1 MDQALQCNRVFHDT
15 AIILNLNLEPSE
27 TPTKELAQRW
37 KQGDQRAADE
47 LFWRYQKRLL
57 NLVRSQLNVR
67 LQSRLDAEDLVQSIM
82 RSAFRITQQESLQYN
97 EESGFW
103 KWLVSVALNKTF
115 NRIDRETADKRDVKR
130 ESSKLQEMDE
140 RIAQEPT
147 PADVTEFADL
157 LENILSKLT
166 KEQCQALIGK
176 LEGLNQNEI
185 ADRLNVN
192 VRTVQRMGPALR
204 RAAIA
209 TLGFDVPDWIYGQAE
224 YQAMWKSVLSEKVSA
239 WLPPLRIHMNLI
251 RSNCSLS

>member
-1 MDQALQCNRVFHDT
+1 
-15 AIILNLNLEPSE
+15 
-27 TPTKELAQRW
+27 
-37 KQGDQRAADE
+37 
-47 LFWRYQKRLL
+47 
-57 NLVRSQLNVR
+57 
-67 LQSRLDAEDLVQSIM
+67 
-82 RSAFRITQQESLQYN
+82 
-97 EESGFW
+97 
-103 KWLVSVALNKTF
+103 
-115 NRIDRETADKRDVKR
+115 
-130 ESSKLQEMDE
+130 MDE

-209 TLGFDVPDWIYGQAE
+209 TLGFDVPHWIYGQAE

-239 WLPPLRIHMNLI
+239 WLPASSHSHELDSLELLPFLNSEHATLEALNALRSGAKHRGVNAKNAEDDYPAKIVAAVYLLSIAVAALRHQKRISRESDLNLLHRTQFLLDEGWLDTESTQI
-251 RSNCSLS
+251 LKAFSSVLCT